1 MPESTTIMYNAL
13 GSFYQT
19 YTIAYLVLLTN
30 PLAVFPSTKVTS
42 PTACLELP
50 KDSHYGNT
58 TCAVF
63 KGGIQNLKNCQNPDC
78 PETGRLEKKI
88 EKTCKGHDTVV
99 SLSAGDDTRPV
110 EA

>member
-1 MPESTTIMYNAL
+1 MERENLLLKCTM

-19 YTIAYLVLLTN
+19 YSIADLILLTN

-99 SLSAGDDTRPV
+99 SLSAGDDTRPA